1 MEKSLIKHGM
11 IWGVKPPIF
20 GNTQILNHPKKTC
33 ERVWIDSI
41 SPWKWQ
47 GNWPRNLA
55 STKLSVTP
63 GSSLWAS
70 EIYQAVAHA
79 AFLEK
84 RFRMLIHA
92 DHLVGTCDFLT
103 ETSKTGISRT
113 KKNRKSGGLSVHN
126 MIIMII
132 TCTQYKYIY
141 IHVYTS
147 MGFGGVTIYASI
159 YIYVYHHIYI
169 YIWIKNPLWIRLWRL
184 SIQSDPRLIPL
195 QRNVQKV
202 EETSKTCMDL
212 VPARIFR
219 SRDFC
224 WHFEPQNHPKTSP
237 QNYRWWWIISK
248 SEGSK

>member
-1 MEKSLIKHGM
+1 M
-11 IWGVKPPIF
+11 IFWLRHQRLV
-20 GNTQILNHPKKTC
+20 
-33 ERVWIDSI
+33 
-41 SPWKWQ
+41 
-47 GNWPRNLA
+47 
-55 STKLSVTP
+55 
-63 GSSLWAS
+63 
-70 EIYQAVAHA
+70 
-79 AFLEK
+79 FL
-84 RFRMLIHA
+84 
-92 DHLVGTCDFLT
+92 
-103 ETSKTGISRT
+103 RT

-147 MGFGGVTIYASI
+147 MGFGGGYHICI
-159 YIYVYHHIYI
+159 YIYIYHHIYTNGLRI
-169 YIWIKNPLWIRLWRL
+169 LCGSDFGDFQSR
-184 SIQSDPRLIPL
+184 SDPRLIPL

-219 SRDFC
+219 SWDFC